1 MNLVLLI
8 IFFLIIYISF
18 KFNYYIES
26 FGDYNI
32 PDLKKSNDIIIKL
45 IQNNKPFMI
54 TRLGIGSETQST
66 YKYSKN
72 EKINKKNI
80 NVLSNNA
87 GIYDTN
93 NDIKILEKYCGHYL
107 DSIKNSSYMA
117 TWSINSGIDQE
128 QKYFIEKFN
137 LKSVTTRVLEP
148 FYIIDQNIKPWS
160 NYLKNKKILIIHPFI
175 NSFKIQMKNKFKFF
189 DKNNDFIFHP
199 EQEFIFYKSFNTA
212 AGNHIHKNWLETFK
226 IMCNDIKNINFDVAL
241 LGCGGYGLPLCN
253 YIFKDLKKSSIYI
266 GGGLQ
271 LLFGIY
277 GKRWET
283 NKDVQKILQKNNT
296 ISRMIRPIPEDSLKN
311 SNKIEGACYW

>member
-1 MNLVLLI
+1 
-8 IFFLIIYISF
+8 
-18 KFNYYIES
+18 
-26 FGDYNI
+26 
-32 PDLKKSNDIIIKL
+32 
-45 IQNNKPFMI
+45 MI

-66 YKYSKN
+66 YNYSKN
-72 EKINKKNI
+72 EKINKQNI
-80 NVLSNNA
+80 DILSNNT
-87 GIYDTN
+87 GFYDTN
-93 NDIKILEKYCGHYL
+93 NDIKILEKYCSHYL

-199 EQEFIFYKSFNTA
+199 EHEFIFYKAFNTA
-212 AGNHIHKNWLETFK
+212 AGNHIHKNWLETFE

-253 YIFKDLKKSSIYI
+253 YIFKDLKKSSLYI

-283 NKDVQKILQKNNT
+283 NKYVQKILKKNNT